1 MTNMSEPETKSTS
14 DSENES
20 PEDVS
25 FSASKT
31 KALDALK
38 AAEAVVKKEKDRIK
52 EIRRKKH
59 QFFKDQ
65 KEASQ
70 KKKNLLDEGIL
81 KDLPSTG
88 DLDEEEEEEE
98 TQNEEDIFD
107 EPLNK
112 VTRLDDP
119 EGPTLI
125 TDSTEFHVSSSR
137 DLNRLKTLAPASAL
151 MFKRNKMFSSK
162 IQRQSIKDK
171 RRGLIKLRAK
181 AKANI

>member
-1 MTNMSEPETKSTS
+1 MGCF
-14 DSENES
+14 DSKRHIQLFKTITTLLDEINFRLRKRI

-70 KKKNLLDEGIL
+70 KKKNLLDEG
-81 KDLPSTG
+81 G
-88 DLDEEEEEEE
+88 GGG